1 MLVPSVTVFFSGGCI
16 MILGLVA
23 SRLVAGALGSSLYTW
38 TSILGVVLSG
48 LCVGNY
54 IGGRLADRYH
64 TRRLLAV
71 LFGLSSAACVTV
83 VILNNVVGRW
93 DWLWRLSW
101 PAHVCVHVALVFL
114 LPSVLLGMIGPV
126 VAKLAL
132 DRGLS
137 TGRTMGTI
145 YAWAAA
151 GSLTGTFLAGFFLI
165 PCYGSI
171 AIVWSI
177 GAAMLAMALFY
188 WISCWAL
195 YLWALVFGAVATMG
209 MAPADWARAAGV
221 SAGLREA
228 EDPNVVLYEDETA
241 FGHVQVTRVS
251 RRPDRRAFWRD
262 QRWHSEVVLGDV
274 TNLQHFYTQVYAG
287 LTHGLSGPE
296 EALATMVI
304 GGRGYAL
311 AQYLRAAWP
320 ASAVEVVE
328 IDPGV
333 TRAATEALGLHED
346 TAIRT
351 VNADART
358 YVERVLREMR
368 GRESAERYDFIY
380 DDAINDGS
388 VPFELVT
395 KEFNDRIA
403 ELLTDEGLYMMTL
416 ADTYESGR
424 FLGAVIG
431 TLEQTFPYVHV
442 IASRVRLPSLQ
453 DTFVVAATRRQ
464 FDPERLLSEH
474 NEYLPFRLL
483 DGSEVAQLKER
494 AEHLVLTDDYA
505 PVENRLTPVV
515 RQGATERLARQCL
528 REAETLQRQGH
539 RELSAAK
546 YRQAMGLNSSLSVR
560 AYNAIGYMGVEAGD
574 LEAGAEALQKAID
587 YQTDSGLEQTAIASI
602 HMNLGI
608 LLRRMDRMDQGRE
621 HLAEAVKWFRVDLQQ
636 HPNSVVVWGWLGD
649 TLEILKDVQE
659 ASDAFERAVALEP
672 KNVSY
677 HEKLVELLKS
687 QRRYGDAIAAL
698 RRQIALLKEQGQREA
713 AWELSQ
719 DVEML
724 EYERVKQ
731 RQ

>member
-16 MILGLVA
+16 MILELVA
-23 SRLVAGALGSSLYTW
+23 SRLVARALGSSLYTW
-38 TSILGVVLSG
+38 TAILGVVLSG

-64 TRRLLAV
+64 TRRVLAV

-93 DWLWRLSW
+93 AWLWRLSW
-101 PAHVCVHVALVFL
+101 PVHVFVHVALVFL
-114 LPSVLLGMIGPV
+114 LLSVLLGMIGPA

-137 TGRTMGTI
+137 TGRTLGTI

-165 PCYGSI
+165 PCYGSV

-195 YLWALVFGAVATMG
+195 YLWAIVFGALATMG

-221 SAGLREA
+221 SAGLRETA
-228 EDPNVVLYEDETA
+228 DPNVVLYEDETA

-251 RRPDRRAFWRD
+251 RRPDKRAFWQD
-262 QRWHSEVVLGDV
+262 QRGHSEVVIGDV
-274 TNLQHFYTQVYAG
+274 TNLQHFHTQVYAG

-296 EALATMVI
+296 EAPATMVI
-304 GGRGYAL
+304 GGRGYAF

-320 ASAVEVVE
+320 ASEVEVVE

-333 TRAATEALGLHED
+333 TRAATEALGLRED

-351 VNADART
+351 VNAGARNH
-358 YVERVLREMR
+358 VERVLRERR
-368 GRESAERYDFIY
+368 GRESARCYDFVY
-380 DDAINDGS
+380 DEAINDHS

-395 KEFNDRIA
+395 KEFNDKIA
-403 ELLTDEGLYMMTL
+403 ELLTDEGLYMMNL
-416 ADTYESGR
+416 VDTYESGR

-431 TLEQTFPYVHV
+431 TLEQTFPYVRV
-442 IASRVRLPSLQ
+442 IASRARLPSLQ
-453 DTFVVAATRRQ
+453 DTFVVAAARRK
-464 FDPERLLSEH
+464 FDPESLLSEH
-474 NEYLPFRLL
+474 NEYLPFRVL
-483 DGSEVAQLKER
+483 DASEVAHLKEQ
-494 AEHLVLTDDYA
+494 ADHLVLTDDYA
-505 PVENRLTPVV
+505 PVEDRLTPVV

-539 RELSAAK
+539 RELSTAK
-546 YRQAMGLNSSLSVR
+546 YQQAMVLNPALSIR
-560 AYNAIGYMGVEAGD
+560 AYDAIGYMGVEAGD
-574 LEAGAEALQKAID
+574 LEAGAQALQKAID
-587 YQTDSGLEQTAIASI
+587 YQTDSGSEQTAIASV
-602 HMNLGI
+602 HMNLGV
-608 LLRRMDRMDQGRE
+608 LLRRMGRAE
-621 HLAEAVKWFRVDLQQ
+621 EGRTHLAEAVKWFRVDLQR

-649 TLEILKDVQE
+649 TLEIMKDIKG
-659 ASDAFERAVALEP
+659 ASDAFERAVGLEP
-672 KNVSY
+672 ESIAY
-677 HEKLVELLKS
+677 HEKLAGLLES
-687 QRRYGDAIAAL
+687 QRRYDETIEVL
-698 RRQIALLKEQGQREA
+698 RRQIVLLKKQGQKET

-719 DVEML
+719 HVQKL